1 MGQVKTK
8 FLDFAIQNVKKGTQE
23 WDHYVTKTVQKD
35 IQTIL
40 LSATNQTV
48 MEEEGDSS
56 PNVKTVKNGDS
67 YGSQNAKKIIMHSD
81 AVFAMLNVQMACG
94 ILVLLAT
101 RKLRVVVWAILSLA
115 EMIKTRS
122 FCYVTLN
129 VKREDMVSDQFAG
142 AIVQKA
148 LANVELFASHQVRPA
163 VI

>member
-1 MGQVKTK
+1 
-8 FLDFAIQNVKKGTQE
+8 
-23 WDHYVTKTVQKD
+23 
-35 IQTIL
+35 
-40 LSATNQTV
+40 
-48 MEEEGDSS
+48 MEEERDSS

-67 YGSQNAKKIIMHSD
+67 YGSQNAKKIIMHLD

-101 RKLRVVVWAILSLA
+101 RKLKVVVWAILSLA

-122 FCYVTLN
+122 FCCVTLN
-129 VKREDMVSDQFAG
+129 VKREDMVLDQFAG
-142 AIVQKA
+142 AIVQRA